1 MIKST
6 GQVYEN
12 ILSLVNEGNCS
23 DEYDFSPLVD
33 NIPMLFSSMQVCSY
47 HWLKITGTSEEL
59 SLNYHW
65 KLPKNLQKKIR
76 QY

>member
-12 ILSLVNEGNCS
+12 ILSLVNEDNCS

-33 NIPMLFSSMQVCSY
+33 NIPMLSSMRVCSY
-47 HWLKITGTSEEL
+47 H
-59 SLNYHW
+59 
-65 KLPKNLQKKIR
+65 
-76 QY
+76 